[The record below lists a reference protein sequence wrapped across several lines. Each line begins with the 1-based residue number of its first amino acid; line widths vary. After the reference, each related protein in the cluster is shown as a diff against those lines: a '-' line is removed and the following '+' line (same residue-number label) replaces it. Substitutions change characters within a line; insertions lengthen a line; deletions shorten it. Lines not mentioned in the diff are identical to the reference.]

1 MWFLKKKKKIDT
13 NELNKEIDSQ
23 TLKTNLQLPKEKAG
37 RGGINKEFGISK
49 DKLLY
54 IQQINKVLPYN
65 TRNWIQNY
73 VINFMEK
80 NVKKNTCVC
89 ASVCVCVYV
98 CVCVCV

>member
-1 MWFLKKKKKIDT
+1 MT
-13 NELNKEIDSQ
+13 TEIIYEIETDSQ

-54 IQQINKVLPYN
+54 IQQINKVLLYN

-89 ASVCVCVYV
+89 ACVCVYITESL
-98 CVCVCV
+98 CCPPETNTTL